1 MDDAARLGIFKRFL
15 VVGFC
20 SISLALA
27 ACGYWFRLHQIE
39 EIKKEKYDDLEAIAE
54 LKTRQIREWR
64 EERLA
69 DARLNARAF
78 AAPAIAEWIESPEG
92 ALRDDILS
100 HFERLSRFEG
110 YANVALAAPD
120 GRLLLSLDPR
130 MEELDRN
137 AVSIVARA
145 VSARDAVSGDIVRC
159 SACGGIH
166 FDVAAPLLDGGGSP
180 AAVLVLRADP
190 DSGFFDLIQSWPTPS
205 RTAETLII
213 EREGDAVLFLNR
225 LRHGDRSPMT
235 LRIPVSRTDVPAVRA
250 ALGMTGRFEGLDY
263 RGVRVLADI
272 RAIPDTPWFM
282 VAKVDASEILAE
294 AAYRG
299 RVALLVTGLAILM
312 TAAASS
318 LLYHLRA
325 RRLHI
330 ALLRSE
336 RERRGA
342 EEELRATL
350 YGIGDGV
357 IATDAEGFVSRMNPE
372 AERLTGWSEI
382 DARGKP
388 LSSVFR
394 IVNETTRGPVESPVD
409 RVIREGVVVGLA
421 NHTMLVARDGTEHP
435 IADSGAPVRNES
447 GAVIG
452 VVLVFRDRSREH
464 RAEISLR
471 REKTTAQMYLDVA
484 GVMMLVLDPSGR
496 VVLVNRKGCEILGR
510 PESEIVGANWFDRFL
525 PPGAREEVKSV
536 FAGIVSGEAP
546 REYAENAVLCGDG
559 GEKIVA
565 WHNAVLRDEAGR
577 ITGVLS
583 SGEDVTERK
592 RAERALESKTNEL
605 RAIIESAADGIL
617 VIDLDSR
624 VMYSNSRFAAMW
636 RIPAAIAASGD
647 DRMLLRFVLDQ
658 LTDPEGFL
666 AKVRALYDSD
676 RTDLD
681 TIRFKDGRV
690 FERFSCPMSEGGRI
704 VGRIWNFRDV
714 TERERST
721 EALGK
726 LHRLLEETQ
735 FLTKVGGWEYDAGTK
750 RITWTDEVYRI
761 YGVDRSYDPNDVG
774 RDIGFYVPESAPAIE
789 RAFKRAIEA
798 GEPYDLELEFVRAD
812 GERIWVRT
820 VGRPVLE
827 GGKVARVSGTFM
839 DITERKRAEE
849 GLRKLSLAVEQ
860 SPASVIITDVQGNI
874 EYVNPKFTE
883 ITGYLFEDVR
893 GKNPRILKSGET
905 PAEGYRDLWATISSG
920 REWRGEF
927 HNKRK
932 DGGLFWERAAISP
945 IRDAA
950 GAVTHYIGIKEDITA
965 QKALEEQ
972 LRQSMK
978 MESVGRLA
986 GGVAHDFNNML
997 GVIIGNAEM
1006 ALSGFDEESPLRSS
1020 LREILRAARRSAEF
1034 SRQLL
1039 AFARKQLVSPEV
1051 LDLNETIPG
1060 MLEMLRRLIGED
1072 IELDW
1077 KPGPRLWPVKIDPAQ
1092 IDQILVNLAVNAR
1105 DAIAGVGKLAIETAN
1120 ASLDDE
1126 FCRMHPGFQSGEY
1139 VMLRVSDTG
1148 AGLDP
1153 ETIEHI
1159 FEPFFTTKE
1168 VGKGTGLGLA
1178 TVYGIVKQNNGSIDV
1193 RSERGAGTTFTVY
1206 LPRTRA
1212 VRQEQPA
1219 PAGEPATGV
1228 ETVLVVEDEPA
1239 ILKLAEKVLA
1249 RYGYKVLAAK
1259 APGAALDLVRDFG
1272 GGIHLLVTD
1281 VVMPGMNGRELRDE
1295 ISRLKPGLKCLF
1307 MSGYTADVI
1316 AHQGLVEEGVNF
1328 LQKPFSVAS
1337 LAKRV
1342 REALDGE

>member
-1 MDDAARLGIFKRFL
+1 VKDAARLEFFRRIL
-15 VVGFC
+15 LILFC
-20 SISLALA
+20 AISFSLAA
-27 ACGYWFRLHQIE
+27 GGYWLHRRE
-39 EIKKEKYDDLEAIAE
+39 VEAIKKDKYEDLKGIAD
-54 LKTRQIREWR
+54 LKASQILEWR
-64 EERLA
+64 RERLA
-69 DARLNARAF
+69 DARMNSSGLFGSLMAKWAGSSGDS
-78 AAPAIAEWIESPEG
+78 ALESAILAQFDRLCEYEN
-92 ALRDDILS
+92 
-100 HFERLSRFEG
+100 FE
-110 YANVALAAPD
+110 NVVLAGVD
-120 GRLLLSLDPR
+120 GRVLLSGDSCLTALDPGAAR
-130 MEELDRN
+130 LVAE
-137 AVSIVARA
+137 AVA
-145 VSARDAVSGDIVRC
+145 ARDAVFGDLFRC
-159 SACGGIH
+159 PKCGGARC
-166 FDVAAPLLDGGGSP
+166 DVAAPVFDGNEETR
-180 AAVLVLRADP
+180 AVLLLRTDAEDYLFP
-190 DSGFFDLIQSWPTPS
+190 LVESWPTPS
-205 RTAETLII
+205 KSAETILAA
-213 EREGDAVLFLNR
+213 RVGDDALVLNR
-225 LRHGDRSPMT
+225 LRH
-235 LRIPVSRTDVPAVRA
+235 RIGSAMAFRAPLSEAAMPVVSA
-250 ALGMTGRFEGLDY
+250 ALGGSGRFEGRDY
-263 RGVRVLADI
+263 RGEKVLADI
-272 RAIPDTPWFM
+272 RAIPGTPWFM

-294 AAYRG
+294 AGYRRNVIVLFTVLAILAAACAAVLLFDYRKRRF
-299 RVALLVTGLAILM
+299 RVALLQ
-312 TAAASS
+312 
-318 LLYHLRA
+318 
-325 RRLHI
+325 
-330 ALLRSE
+330 
-336 RERRGA
+336 A
-342 EEELRATL
+342 EVELRRQKSA
-350 YGIGDGV
+350 
-357 IATDAEGFVSRMNPE
+357 
-372 AERLTGWSEI
+372 
-382 DARGKP
+382 
-388 LSSVFR
+388 
-394 IVNETTRGPVESPVD
+394 
-409 RVIREGVVVGLA
+409 
-421 NHTMLVARDGTEHP
+421 
-435 IADSGAPVRNES
+435 
-447 GAVIG
+447 
-452 VVLVFRDRSREH
+452 
-464 RAEISLR
+464 
-471 REKTTAQMYLDVA
+471 AQMYLDVA

-510 PESEIVGANWFDRFL
+510 PEKEIVGANWFERFL
-525 PPGAREEVKSV
+525 PPGAREEVKSA
-536 FAGIVSGEAP
+536 FAGIVSGESP

-559 GEKIVA
+559 AERIVA
-565 WHNAVLRDEAGR
+565 WHNALLRDDTGR

-592 RAERALESKTNEL
+592 RAERSLEYKTNEL

-636 RIPAAIAASGD
+636 RIPAGIVASGD
-647 DRMLLRFVLDQ
+647 DRTLLRFVLDQ
-658 LTDPEGFL
+658 LEDPEGFL
-666 AKVRALYDSD
+666 AKVRALYGSD

-681 TIRFKDGRV
+681 TIRFKDDRV
-690 FERFSCPMSEGGRI
+690 FERFSCPMSDGGRI

-714 TERERST
+714 TERERSA
-721 EALGK
+721 EALK
-726 LHRLLEETQ
+726 TLHRLLEETQ
-735 FLTKVGGWEYDAGTK
+735 SIVKIGGWEYDARAE

-774 RDIGFYVPESAPAIE
+774 SDIGFYSPESAPTIE
-789 RAFKRAIEA
+789 RAFKRAIDA
-798 GEPYDLELEFVRAD
+798 GEPYDLELEFVRAG

-827 GGKVARVSGTFM
+827 AGKVVRVSGTFM

-860 SPASVIITDVQGNI
+860 SPASVVITDVRGNI

-883 ITGYLFEDVR
+883 ITGYSFADVR

-905 PAEGYRDLWATISSG
+905 PAEEYRNLWETISSG

-932 DGGLFWERAAISP
+932 DGGLFWERATISP

-950 GAVTHYIGIKEDITA
+950 GAVTHYIGIKEDVTA

-1006 ALSGFDEESPLRSS
+1006 ALSGLGEESPLRSS
-1020 LREILRAARRSAEF
+1020 LREILRAARRSADF

-1060 MLEMLRRLIGED
+1060 MLEMLRRLIGEN

-1077 KPGPRLWPVKIDPAQ
+1077 RPGSRLWPVKIDLAQ

-1105 DAIAGVGKLAIETAN
+1105 DAIAGVGTLAIETVN

-1126 FCRMHPGFQSGEY
+1126 FCRMRPGFQSGEY
-1139 VMLRVSDTG
+1139 VMLSVSDTG

-1193 RSERGAGTTFTVY
+1193 KSKRGAGTTFTIY
-1206 LPRTRA
+1206 LPRTGEA
-1212 VRQEQPA
+1212 RQEPPA
-1219 PAGEPATGV
+1219 PAGEPTPGV

-1249 RYGYKVLAAK
+1249 QYGYKVLAAK
-1259 APGAALDLVRDFG
+1259 APDAALELVRDFSG
-1272 GGIHLLVTD
+1272 RIDLLVTD

-1295 ISRLKPGLKCLF
+1295 ISRMKPGLKCLF